1 MCGIAGI
8 VKYNQAESK
17 ININLL
23 KRMSDQIVHRGPDD
37 EGQWLNEDR
46 SCGLAFRRLS
56 IIDLSKAGAQP
67 MHTEDGRFSIVLN
80 GEVYNHLDIRK
91 RLIDKGYKYKSQT
104 DTESIIYGYSEWG
117 KDILEKMH
125 GMFAFAIWDNE
136 KKELFAARDR
146 LGKKPFYYT
155 IQNGYFIFASE
166 IKSILQ
172 FPALSVEANI
182 EEIPNYLSLGMSCHK
197 SSLFK
202 NIKKLQAGHCLKLK
216 QNGELEI
223 KRYWNPYCKLSDY
236 KDLDFN
242 EAKELLFQMFRSSVE
257 SRMMSDLPLA
267 VFLSGGLDSS
277 LNAAIMSEI
286 SSKPIKSYTVGFKDL
301 EKYNELEYARKVS
314 QLFKTEH
321 KEVLITESDCF
332 GILEQLPWFED
343 EPNGD
348 PVCLPLYFLSKLTRD
363 DGTAV
368 VQVGEGSDEQFCG
381 YESSLRDF
389 NIYSKYLSK
398 YQTLPPFLRKFAYK
412 TSSICL
418 KNSRKLDALEY
429 IRRASLKEPF
439 YAAGNPI
446 FSSEHLK
453 KLFNKNFEHL
463 AENPIKYAKSLE
475 ELSRQMNP
483 EADFLQTNLIMDI
496 SFRLPELLLMRAD
509 KIGMAHSIETRVPFL
524 DHRIVELSLALPER
538 VKVPNLNE
546 TKTLLKKAIEPVL
559 PKEIIYRKKQGFWA
573 PVNEWFRN
581 EWFAYTKDKLLSSD
595 LLKSGLFKKDSIE
608 ELLILH
614 KNSPKNDG
622 KRIYSLL
629 MLALWWERF
638 L

>member
-301 EKYNELEYARKVS
+301 EKYK
-314 QLFKTEH
+314 Q
-321 KEVLITESDCF
+321 
-332 GILEQLPWFED
+332 
-343 EPNGD
+343 
-348 PVCLPLYFLSKLTRD
+348 
-363 DGTAV
+363 
-368 VQVGEGSDEQFCG
+368 
-381 YESSLRDF
+381 
-389 NIYSKYLSK
+389 
-398 YQTLPPFLRKFAYK
+398 
-412 TSSICL
+412 
-418 KNSRKLDALEY
+418 
-429 IRRASLKEPF
+429 
-439 YAAGNPI
+439 
-446 FSSEHLK
+446 K
-453 KLFNKNFEHL
+453 K
-463 AENPIKYAKSLE
+463 
-475 ELSRQMNP
+475 
-483 EADFLQTNLIMDI
+483 
-496 SFRLPELLLMRAD
+496 
-509 KIGMAHSIETRVPFL
+509 
-524 DHRIVELSLALPER
+524 
-538 VKVPNLNE
+538 
-546 TKTLLKKAIEPVL
+546 
-559 PKEIIYRKKQGFWA
+559 
-573 PVNEWFRN
+573 
-581 EWFAYTKDKLLSSD
+581 
-595 LLKSGLFKKDSIE
+595 
-608 ELLILH
+608 
-614 KNSPKNDG
+614 
-622 KRIYSLL
+622 
-629 MLALWWERF
+629 
-638 L
+638 